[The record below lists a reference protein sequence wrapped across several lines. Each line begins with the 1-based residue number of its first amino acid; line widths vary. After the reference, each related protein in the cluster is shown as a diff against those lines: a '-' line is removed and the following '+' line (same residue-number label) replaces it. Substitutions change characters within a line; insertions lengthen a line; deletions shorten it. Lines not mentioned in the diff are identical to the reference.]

1 MTTLRQFWAK
11 EPTDRYGHVRMPIG
25 EVFLLTNP
33 VGNRLLAVHD
43 NEDGARTAAQKLRMA
58 SGAEL
63 ELERWPTDGNSK

>member
-1 MTTLRQFWAK
+1 
-11 EPTDRYGHVRMPIG
+11 MPIG

-63 ELERWPTDGNSK
+63 ELERWPTDGSPK